1 MNDIDFREHTVLG
14 RTGLRV
20 SRIGLAGGYKAPTRA
35 VERAFHEY
43 GINYFY
49 WDRRRPGMQAAL
61 QGLVKTARDELV
73 IAIQSFDHTGLWM
86 RRSTEKALR
95 VLGIERVDILF
106 LGWVTKLPNRRI
118 MDVTGRLRD
127 EGKVGSLGFTA
138 HNRSFHGEMARR
150 SDSPF
155 DVQMVRYNAAHRG
168 AEQDVF
174 ADLPEGPPGIVTYTA
189 TRWGQLLRAKKM
201 PPGEQPLSAAE
212 CYRFVLTH
220 PAVNVCLAGPRSE
233 REMDEGLRA
242 LTEGPLSDEE
252 LARVRRIGDHV
263 HG

>member
-1 MNDIDFREHTVLG
+1 MNETDFREHTTLG

-20 SRIGLAGGYKAPTRA
+20 SRIGLASGYKAPTRA

-43 GINYFY
+43 GINYFC

-61 QGLVKTARDELV
+61 QDLVKTAREELV
-73 IAIQSFDHTGLWM
+73 IAIQSADHIGLWL

-95 VLGIERVDILF
+95 VLGIDRVDILF
-106 LGWVTKLPNRRI
+106 LSWFNKLPRRRVL
-118 MDVTGRLRD
+118 DVTSRLRD
-127 EGKVGSLGFTA
+127 EGKVGFLGFTG
-138 HNRSFHGEMARR
+138 HNRRFHGEMARR

-155 DVQMVRYNAAHRG
+155 DVQMVRYNAAHPG

-174 ADLPEGPPGIVTYTA
+174 ADLPENRPGIVTYTA

-201 PPGEQPLSAAE
+201 PPGEKPMTAAE
-212 CYRFVLTH
+212 CYRFVLSH

-242 LTEGPLSDEE
+242 LADGPLGDEE
-252 LARVRRIGDHV
+252 LARIRRIGDHV